1 MKFKSLPLL
10 AAMSAVSI
18 GLVALNAKDS
28 APQQALSKMD
38 KVKLAVPKEVAKPKE
53 KRKLLVFSVTRGYR
67 HKSIDLGKKAFK
79 MLGEETGAFEVVVS
93 DELSNFEKEKIG
105 QFDAICFLNTTL
117 EVFRPKKVKGV
128 TLSNEEKL
136 KIEETEK
143 RLQGNLLAFLKNGG
157 GFVGIH
163 AATDTFY
170 KWPEYGEMLG
180 GYFNG
185 HPWGSGTDVII
196 KQDETATDNPIV
208 SAMGKESLSF
218 KEEIYQFKEPYN
230 SKKLDMLLRLDT
242 EKSNMKVRG
251 IKRTDGDFGVG
262 WTKSYGEGRVF
273 YCSLGHNEH
282 IYWNPKVM
290 SIYLNGIQW
299 AMGDLELG
307 IKN

>member
-28 APQQALSKMD
+28 EPQSPLSKMD
-38 KVKLAVPKEVAKPKE
+38 KVRLAVPKDAAKPKE

-79 MLGEETGAFEVVVS
+79 LLGEETGAFEVVVS
-93 DELSNFEKEKIG
+93 DELSNFEKGKIE
-105 QFDAICFLNTTL
+105 QFDAICFLNTTQ
-117 EVFRPKKVKGV
+117 EVFQPKKVKGV
-128 TLSNEEKL
+128 ALSKEEQL
-136 KIEETEK
+136 KIDEREK
-143 RLQGNLLAFLKNGG
+143 RLQKNLLAFVKNGG

-163 AATDTFY
+163 AASDTLY
-170 KWPEYGEMLG
+170 KWPAYGEMLG
-180 GYFNG
+180 GYFSG
-185 HPWGSGTDVII
+185 HPWGSKTDVVI
-196 KQDETATDNPIV
+196 KVDETAINNPIV
-208 SAMGKESLSF
+208 SAMGDEALSF
-218 KEEIYQFKEPYN
+218 KEEIYQFKEPYD

-251 IKRTDGDFGVG
+251 INRTDGDFGVG
-262 WTKSYGEGRVF
+262 WTKSYGKGRVF

-299 AMGDLELG
+299 AMGDLQ
-307 IKN
+307 IKK